1 MNYEYENDWDEQSD
15 VPYVQME
22 LDIRDVHQL
31 YKAVDYHL
39 TNFPGSDDP
48 HEKGRLVDM
57 KDFLYRMILEYKFQ
71 VE

>member
-1 MNYEYENDWDEQSD
+1 MDYDYESDWDEMAD
-15 VPYVQME
+15 VPYIQME

-31 YKAVDYHL
+31 YKSISFQSEHFTGDE
-39 TNFPGSDDP
+39 N
-48 HEKGRLVDM
+48 EKERVNAL

>member
-1 MNYEYENDWDEQSD
+1 MNYEYENDWDEQAD

-48 HEKGRLVDM
+48 YEKGRLVDM

>member
-1 MNYEYENDWDEQSD
+1 MDYDYESDWDERAD
-15 VPYVQME
+15 VPYIQME

-31 YKAVDYHL
+31 YKSIL
-39 TNFPGSDDP
+39 LQSENFTGDENERERIDA
-48 HEKGRLVDM
+48 L